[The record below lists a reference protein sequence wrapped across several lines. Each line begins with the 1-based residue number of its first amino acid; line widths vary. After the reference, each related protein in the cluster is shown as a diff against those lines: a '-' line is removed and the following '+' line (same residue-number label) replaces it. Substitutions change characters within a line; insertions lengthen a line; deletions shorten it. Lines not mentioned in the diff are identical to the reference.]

1 VREKEEEV
9 VLVDMMTNV
18 GIYEFNA
25 KDLIGHGAFAVV
37 YKGRL
42 KSAPSNV
49 VAIKAITKKNLAK
62 SQNLL
67 GKEIKIL
74 KELTELHH
82 DNVVA
87 LLDCKETP
95 HHVYLVM
102 EYCNGGDL
110 ADYLNAKGTLSED
123 TIRRF
128 LRQLAGA
135 MVAMNS
141 KGIVHRDLKPQNI
154 LLAHDGK
161 TRNPHPAD
169 IRLKIADFGFA
180 RFLQDGVMAATL
192 CGSPMYMAPEVIMS
206 LQYDAKADLWS
217 LGTIVFQCLTGKAPF
232 QAQTP
237 QALKQF
243 YERNARLAPRVP
255 SGTSPEFTHLL
266 HHLLKRDAKDRI
278 SFEDFISHP
287 FLAPP
292 TPPVQQKEGVKALAK
307 AVPERARVEGGR
319 EEGCLP
325 PSPAVTQ
332 GVIPSTPPKQD
343 DERKREDEA
352 RMETSDCQQ
361 QPKKQSPSSSP
372 EAAEAGFVM
381 VPPSLAGDSSKHKT
395 NQGLGVSPLTA
406 RRIGARPGSLPGVS
420 RAHST
425 EPIPVPTQRAAYAA
439 IQNSLVASRSQQQQQ
454 QEERQ
459 SVSAMSGVSSAS
471 SSHSTLGP
479 LPEEEAVG
487 GDSLHHRVAHGSP
500 ALLRRRTSSLSSP
513 ASSPRSPNKQFPPT
527 SKSRRVSAPPSAGP
541 HPVPTPCS
549 PAPDVVSMSPPNIQ
563 FSMGT
568 PPLPH
573 RRRTSSGSSS
583 NSGHCGT
590 SPPPHLA
597 SWTVSPK
604 SSPLRHSRSSGRFS
618 PSHPATFQRTTSMPS
633 TGVCRELEMDNV
645 SRENMQRDNM
655 VVASRENNNPLA
667 VVPTSQMG
675 RQSVVLNYPQN
686 SGTAG
691 IQGFFPRPD
700 GRRSSTSNLDKEN
713 QYPGLAPPPELS
725 EETLLAPEHNEV
737 LAKLRFI
744 SMLVDTIISV
754 ARTKAAPLSGLTE
767 SARPGGGEGQ
777 DGPLQR
783 RLQQL
788 LLYMRSLQLLSQ
800 TLEFA
805 RSELKSKRLKPSTSV
820 KNTLATMNERFR
832 HCLSMSKMLNAENIL
847 VESGIEPTDTTV
859 TADKLLYQYAIEQ
872 CQSAALDE
880 LFNNPAECVQRYQAA
895 HVILHALQFQ
905 TGSQEDKST
914 LSKYK
919 EAVEK
924 RLHILEEQGYVY
936 AYETISN

>member
-1 VREKEEEV
+1 MA
-9 VLVDMMTNV
+9 LTSV

-42 KSAPSNV
+42 KTAPNNV

-82 DNVVA
+82 DNLVA

-123 TIRRF
+123 TIKSF

-154 LLAHDGK
+154 LLAHSGK
-161 TRNPHPAD
+161 TRNPHPSD
-169 IRLKIADFGFA
+169 IVLKIADFGFA

-243 YERNARLAPRVP
+243 YEKNAKLAPRIPV
-255 SGTSPEFTHLL
+255 GTSPQFTHLL
-266 HHLLKRDAKDRI
+266 VNLLKRDAKDRI
-278 SFEDFISHP
+278 DFEAFFNHP
-287 FLAPP
+287 FLEQPQPKQAPASQEESN
-292 TPPVQQKEGVKALAK
+292 VRAV
-307 AVPERARVEGGR
+307 AVPGPRISQEPPM
-319 EEGCLP
+319 LP

-332 GVIPSTPPKQD
+332 GLVRPGSPGKQ
-343 DERKREDEA
+343 EDKA
-352 RMETSDCQQ
+352 DKMETSETT
-361 QPKKQSPSSSP
+361 QPSRQSPGSSP
-372 EAAEAGFVM
+372 DTDQDSDFVL
-381 VPPSLAGDSSKHKT
+381 VPNSLAGDSSRNKNMHA
-395 NQGLGVSPLTA
+395 GMSPMTA
-406 RRIGARPGSLPGVS
+406 RRIGSRPGSLPVIS
-420 RAHST
+420 KAHNA
-425 EPIPVPTQRAAYAA
+425 EPIPVPTQKAAYAA
-439 IQNSLVASRSQQQQQ
+439 IQNSLIHSKATDDRNSI
-454 QEERQ
+454 
-459 SVSAMSGVSSAS
+459 SAMSGVSSAS
-471 SSHSTLGP
+471 GGSILGP
-479 LPEEEAVG
+479 LPEEECVPATG
-487 GDSLHHRVAHGSP
+487 GKAAPSP
-500 ALLRRRTSSLSSP
+500 ALLRRPRCSSMSSP
-513 ASSPRSPNKQFPPT
+513 INSPHSPNKQFPT
-527 SKSRRVSAPPSAGP
+527 TTKARKISAPPPG
-541 HPVPTPCS
+541 TS
-549 PAPDVVSMSPPNIQ
+549 PAPDIISMSPPNVQ

-568 PPLPH
+568 PPVVH
-573 RRRTSSGSSS
+573 RRRTSSCSSS
-583 NSGHCGT
+583 SSACGT
-590 SPPPHLA
+590 SPPGPTTGGWTVSPPNHPT
-597 SWTVSPK
+597 WTVSPK
-604 SSPLRHSRSSGRFS
+604 SSPLRHSRSGRFTPPAPSLPPILGS
-618 PSHPATFQRTTSMPS
+618 PNRPIT
-633 TGVCRELEMDNV
+633 EMVDNLA
-645 SRENMQRDNM
+645 RDNNNQTQVM
-655 VVASRENNNPLA
+655 DSSGLRRASATDLQVVASNATRN
-667 VVPTSQMG
+667 T
-675 RQSVVLNYPQN
+675 VVLNYPQAGGQLYRQN
-686 SGTAG
+686 SFTGVS
-691 IQGFFPRPD
+691 
-700 GRRSSTSNLDKEN
+700 RRSSGSFDKEN
-713 QYPGLAPPPELS
+713 QYPGCPLPPPDLS

-754 ARTKAAPLSGLTE
+754 ARSKAAPLAGLTE
-767 SARPGGGEGQ
+767 TSRLPTSQEA

-805 RSELKSKRLKPSTSV
+805 RTELKSKRLKPSSSV

-847 VESGIEPTDTTV
+847 VESGIDPNDTSY
-859 TADKLLYQYAIEQ
+859 TADKILYHYAMEQ

-880 LFNNPAECVQRYQAA
+880 LFNNPGECVQRYQAA

-905 TGSQEDKST
+905 TASQEDKST
-914 LSKYK
+914 LVKYK
-919 EAVEK
+919 DAVEK

-936 AYETISN
+936 AYETINN

>member
-1 VREKEEEV
+1 VSHLRGQGV
-9 VLVDMMTNV
+9 GLRLGMMTNV
-18 GIYEFNA
+18 GIYEFNP

-161 TRNPHPAD
+161 SRNPHPAD

-287 FLAPP
+287 FLSPP
-292 TPPVQQKEGVKALAK
+292 TPPQAAPPPPAPAAAR
-307 AVPERARVEGGR
+307 AVPERPRPEGGR

-332 GVIPSTPPKQD
+332 GIIPNTPPRREEESGRR
-343 DERKREDEA
+343 DEEG
-352 RMETSDCQQ
+352 RMETSDCQR
-361 QPKKQSPSSSP
+361 KQSPSSSP
-372 EAAEAGFVM
+372 EVAEAGFVM
-381 VPPSLAGDSSKHKT
+381 VPPSLAGDSSKHKS
-395 NQGLGVSPLTA
+395 NHGVSPLTA

-439 IQNSLVASRSQQQQQ
+439 IQHSLVTSRTQ
-454 QEERQ
+454 QEANQ
-459 SVSAMSGVSSAS
+459 SVSGMSGVSSAS

-479 LPEEEAVG
+479 LPEEEVVG
-487 GDSLHHRVAHGSP
+487 DQPPTSP
-500 ALLRRRTSSLSSP
+500 ALLRRRTSSLCSP
-513 ASSPRSPNKQFPPT
+513 ASSPRSPTKQFPS
-527 SKSRRVSAPPSAGP
+527 SKSRRVSAPPSAA
-541 HPVPTPCS
+541 HPPSS

-563 FSMGT
+563 FSLGT
-568 PPLPH
+568 PPIGH

-583 NSGHCGT
+583 SQCGT
-590 SPPPHLA
+590 PPPHPG
-597 SWTVSPK
+597 SWTLSPK

-618 PSHPATFQRTTSMPS
+618 PSTPSLQRTASAPTGQGLAQ
-633 TGVCRELEMDNV
+633 GVCRELDL
-645 SRENMQRDNM
+645 DNM
-655 VVASRENNNPLA
+655 AAGNNNPLA
-667 VVPTSQMG
+667 VVPSQG
-675 RQSVVLNYPQN
+675 RHSVVLNYPQH
-686 SGTAG
+686 GAGG
-691 IQGFFPRPD
+691 IQGLFPRGD
-700 GRRSSTSNLDKEN
+700 GRRNSTCLDKEN
-713 QYPGLAPPPELS
+713 QYPGMAPPPELS

-767 SARPGGGEGQ
+767 SARPGGEGA

-788 LLYMRSLQLLSQ
+788 LLYMRALQLLSQ

-805 RSELKSKRLKPSTSV
+805 RTELKAKRLKPSTSV

-847 VESGIEPTDTTV
+847 VESGIDPTDTTV

-924 RLHILEEQGYVY
+924 RLHILEDQGYVY